1 MCHDL
6 LVFVL
11 VNDVQADNF
20 NSATEP
26 GVQPDDD
33 DNDNDDDDVVD
44 VQTDSF
50 NSATE
55 PGVQPSHLERATRSG
70 EEQDRR
76 KSVKLLNLATSFI
89 NQLFLVTLTRT

>member
-33 DNDNDDDDVVD
+33 DNYDDDDVVD
-44 VQTDSF
+44 VQADDF
-50 NSATE
+50 NFATE
-55 PGVQPSHLERATRSG
+55 PGVQPGHLERATRSG
-70 EEQDRR
+70 EEQDPR
-76 KSVKLLNLATSFI
+76 KSVKLLNLATSFV
-89 NQLFLVTLTRT
+89 NQHFLVTLTRT